1 MIHELIG
8 DDLEKE
14 QMALETE
21 TACKEGV
28 MAINM
33 GVTGCKGVEQEVV
46 TECNEGVTG
55 FNGDAT
61 GRHRGVAWCNRGV
74 AGCNRV

>member
-1 MIHELIG
+1 MSDPLMDPGSNHLLWAMIHELIG

-14 QMALETE
+14 QIALETK

-33 GVTGCKGVEQEVV
+33 GVTGCKGV
-46 TECNEGVTG
+46 
-55 FNGDAT
+55 
-61 GRHRGVAWCNRGV
+61 
-74 AGCNRV
+74 